1 MLKVHMEHSHHE
13 HTNLGI
19 QAHAASMVLEDIPQ
33 GDLSFHSFLHIQK
46 HALVGCQS
54 VLLGQLKWVHLSM
67 MGLSGGV
74 SRSSSSQYSLF
85 T

>member
-1 MLKVHMEHSHHE
+1 MAPEKGPHSGLSSHNLL
-13 HTNLGI
+13 HTN
-19 QAHAASMVLEDIPQ
+19 
-33 GDLSFHSFLHIQK
+33 K
-46 HALVGCQS
+46 HAPTS
-54 VLLGQLKWVHLSM
+54 HWSISSGQLKLAHLSM